1 MVDIKRRERNN
12 MRALVALCLIVA
24 LIAGSAIVMQH
35 LRNSAAMQ
43 DCLASGR
50 RNCAPIDTSHQ

>member
-1 MVDIKRRERNN
+1 M
-12 MRALVALCLIVA
+12 VALCLIVA
-24 LIAGSAIVMQH
+24 LIAGSVIVMQH

-50 RNCAPIDTSHQ
+50 RNCAPIDTARP